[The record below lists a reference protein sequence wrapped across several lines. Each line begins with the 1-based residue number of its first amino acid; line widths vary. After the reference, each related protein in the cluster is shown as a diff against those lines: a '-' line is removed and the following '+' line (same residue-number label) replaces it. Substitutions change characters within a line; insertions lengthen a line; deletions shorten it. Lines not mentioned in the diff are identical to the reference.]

1 MGNIRIVVDA
11 MGGDNAP
18 WAVVKGALRALDD
31 RRLEVVLVGREKEIV
46 TSLGCD
52 IPARMRIID
61 APDVINNDEPPA
73 IAIKSKKQS
82 SLVVGLR
89 LLKDGEAD
97 AFVSAGNTGAVLA
110 GATVIVGRIKGILRP
125 ALAVLLPTAKGFSF
139 LIDAGA
145 NVDAKPE
152 YLPQFA
158 MMGSIYMENV
168 IGIKKPRVAL
178 INIGAEKEKGN
189 ALVKEAF
196 GLLEGTRVNFTGNIE
211 ARDIAFGDADVL
223 VCDAFV
229 GNVILKYS
237 EGFAYALLGMV
248 KNELT
253 SSTLSK
259 IGAMLSR
266 GAFRNLKKRFD
277 YSEIG
282 GAPFLGLN
290 SLVVKAHG
298 SSDEKAIKAAILQ
311 CITFVESNITE
322 KISQEINKGYTE

>member
-1 MGNIRIVVDA
+1 MGNITIAVDA

-18 WAVVKGALRALDD
+18 EAAVKGALAALADK
-31 RRLEVVLVGREKEIV
+31 RVTIVLVGRENEIAAA
-46 TSLGCD
+46 LGCD
-52 IPARMRIID
+52 MPARMRIVD
-61 APDVINNDEPPA
+61 APDVIGNDDHPA
-73 IAIKSKKQS
+73 IAVKSKKQS

-89 LLKDGEAD
+89 LLKDGKAD

-125 ALAVLLPTAKGFSF
+125 ALAVLLPNSKGFSF

-158 MMGSIYMENV
+158 VMGSIYMENV
-168 IGIKKPRVAL
+168 IGIKTPRVAL

-189 ALVKEAF
+189 ALAKEAY
-196 GLLEGTRVNFTGNIE
+196 GLLENAGVNFTGNIE
-211 ARDIAFGDADVL
+211 ARDIAYGGADVL

-237 EGFAYALLGMV
+237 EGFASALLGMV
-248 KNELT
+248 KSELL
-253 SSTLSK
+253 STVLSK
-259 IGAMLSR
+259 IGAILSR
-266 GAFRNLKKRFD
+266 KAFKSLKKRFD

-282 GAPFLGLN
+282 GAPFLGLK

-298 SSDEKAIKAAILQ
+298 SSDSKAISAAIRQ
-311 CITFVESNITE
+311 CVTFVDHDITE
-322 KISQEINKGYTE
+322 KINQKLNGA

>member
-1 MGNIRIVVDA
+1 MGNITIAVDA

-18 WAVVKGALRALDD
+18 EAAVKGALAALADK
-31 RRLEVVLVGREKEIV
+31 RVTIVLVGRENEIAAA
-46 TSLGCD
+46 LGCD
-52 IPARMRIID
+52 MPARMRIVD
-61 APDVINNDEPPA
+61 APDVIGNDDHPA
-73 IAIKSKKQS
+73 IAVKSKKQS

-89 LLKDGEAD
+89 LLKDGKAD

-125 ALAVLLPTAKGFSF
+125 ALAVLLPNSKGFSF

-158 MMGSIYMENV
+158 VMGSIYMENV
-168 IGIKKPRVAL
+168 IGINKPRVAL

-189 ALVKEAF
+189 ALAKEAY
-196 GLLEGTRVNFTGNIE
+196 GLLENAGVNFTGNIE
-211 ARDIAFGDADVL
+211 ARDIAYGGADVL

-237 EGFAYALLGMV
+237 EGFASALLGMV
-248 KNELT
+248 KSELL
-253 SSTLSK
+253 STVLSK
-259 IGAMLSR
+259 IGAILSR
-266 GAFRNLKKRFD
+266 KAFKSLKKRFD

-282 GAPFLGLN
+282 GAPFLGLK

-298 SSDEKAIKAAILQ
+298 SSDSKAISAAIRQ
-311 CITFVESNITE
+311 CVTFVDHDITE
-322 KISQEINKGYTE
+322 KINQKLNGA